1 VPEQLSDNRVV
12 ARPPL
17 RRLTIGQAAPL
28 VALKTYELVAQV
40 ILEQVADGRLESG
53 APVPT
58 EAELAESHGV
68 GRSSVREALRVLE
81 SRGVIIRVGHGR
93 FRVAEQANPLAEAM
107 SVMYDLHRIE
117 LVDVFDLRALIE
129 EQAAALAATHRTAGD
144 LTKIGEAIGA
154 MQWGSATPDELHRA
168 DVRFHIAIGEATGNR
183 ATVALIEAL
192 RAILYSALHGPL
204 FTRTDSVDFSS
215 ATIGEHI
222 QIVEAIKAAE
232 PDAARTAMRKHLDRV
247 TAQSLA
253 VLSRVASESASAP
266 MASSVHAREPTIA
279 SSAT

>member
-1 VPEQLSDNRVV
+1 
-12 ARPPL
+12 
-17 RRLTIGQAAPL
+17 
-28 VALKTYELVAQV
+28 
-40 ILEQVADGRLESG
+40 
-53 APVPT
+53 VPT

-81 SRGVIIRVGHGR
+81 SRGVIVRVGHGR

-129 EQAAALAATHRTAGD
+129 EQAAALAATHRTAED

>member
-1 VPEQLSDNRVV
+1 LSDNRVV

-40 ILEQVADGRLESG
+40 ILEQVADGRLEPG

-81 SRGVIIRVGHGR
+81 SRGVIVRVGHGR

-129 EQAAALAATHRTAGD
+129 EQAAALAATHRTAED

-183 ATVALIEAL
+183 ATAALIEAL